1 MCICT
6 VDYSCIR
13 VFLSLCIPTIINKW
27 ENCKMV
33 DDKEHDNRNY
43 AAADVVGGHGDDSDY
58 DDEAGQVHSNDGL
71 YCHSGSS
78 MQQGWLPTGKAGQL
92 TAPTWTC
99 KWNCICINY
108 QTSVFK
114 GYMGV

>member
-1 MCICT
+1 
-6 VDYSCIR
+6 
-13 VFLSLCIPTIINKW
+13 
-27 ENCKMV
+27 MV

-114 GYMGV
+114 GCLRIQVDAT